1 MKRLF
6 EPFLG
11 RMYAAMLL
19 AAAVRVPWRERG
31 EWLREWRSELHYVR
45 EACAG
50 REGLTGVREVLAF
63 CWGAFE
69 DARCLRRVLIPR
81 RVPLATTKGS
91 AAQCLCFLAAVI
103 AVSAG
108 VAWTLPGVRA
118 QMRPSLY
125 RVSSRAV
132 LIQTSGLDASMSAI
146 SPEQF
151 RAWEQRTQDIF
162 EGFAFVRVGAAV
174 SGGLRVAH
182 ASPNLF
188 QLMGLRLRFEEGDSV
203 EHPALPR
210 VVLSDAVWRERY
222 DADEDIGGR
231 LVRIGGRDSVVA
243 GVAPAGFAALPGH
256 ADAWLLESDVASGA
270 GANGMVVARVSR
282 DRADDVWRA
291 QGRISAP
298 KPDGTR
304 EDFFCLSLA
313 QRTQRPW
320 WLFAF
325 AMVLACLSLPATTQ
339 LPLGEYRLSSHKLS
353 WSTKVRRWSFL
364 AAKVGLLMAVTY
376 FVSLDLAYGRGGV
389 EMERAAAIELVVA
402 FCGFLFGLRWA
413 LRDSRQR
420 CPVCL
425 GKLTHPARVGQP
437 SRNFL
442 AWYGTE
448 LMCVGGHG
456 LLHIPEISTSWF
468 DCQRWLYLD
477 PSWEVLFAGTEAVSS
492 IYF

>member
-1 MKRLF
+1 MKRAFASLRDWM
-6 EPFLG
+6 LRG
-11 RMYAAMLL
+11 VYTAMLL
-19 AAAVRVPWRERG
+19 CAAMRVPWRERG
-31 EWLREWRSELHYVR
+31 EWFKEWRGELWHVR
-45 EACAG
+45 QACVG
-50 REGLTGVREVLAF
+50 TDGVREVLDF

-69 DARCLRRVLIPR
+69 DARSLRRALLPG

-103 AVSAG
+103 TLSAA

-125 RVSSRAV
+125 KVSPRAV
-132 LIQTSGLDASMSAI
+132 MIDAVGGANAGAAAI

-151 RAWEQRTQDIF
+151 HTWAKRTQDVF
-162 EGFAFVRVGAAV
+162 EAFAFVRVDAAK
-174 SGGLRVAH
+174 SGLRVAH
-182 ASPNLF
+182 ATPNLF
-188 QLMGLRLRFEEGDSV
+188 PLLGLRLRFMEGDDAG
-203 EHPALPR
+203 HPALPR

-243 GVAPAGFAALPGH
+243 GVAPAGFAALPGR
-256 ADAWLLESDVASGA
+256 ADAWLLENDAA
-270 GANGMVVARVSR
+270 TARGANGVVVARLTR
-282 DRADDVWRA
+282 ERAAEIWQA
-291 QGRISAP
+291 QGRLSAP

-304 EDFFCLSLA
+304 DDFFCVSLVE
-313 QRTQRPW
+313 RTPRPW
-320 WLFAF
+320 WLFLF
-325 AMVLACLSLPATTQ
+325 ATVLACLSLPATTQ
-339 LPLGEYRLSSHKLS
+339 LPLGEYRLNSRNLS

-364 AAKVGLLMAVTY
+364 AGKIALLVPITY
-376 FVSLDLAYGRGGV
+376 FVAMDLAWGRTGV
-389 EMERAAAIELVVA
+389 ALEQAQTTEMVVT
-402 FCGFLFGLRWA
+402 FCMFLFGLRWV

-425 GKLTHPARVGQP
+425 GKLMHPARVGQP

-442 AWYGTE
+442 AWHGTE

-477 PSWEVLFAGTEAVSS
+477 ASWEVLFAHPEAV
-492 IYF
+492 YF